1 VPDEYDLGIL
11 FVHGIGAQQRGDTL
25 LQFGE
30 PLMQSVQQWL
40 GRDALVLSGTDIA
53 PSTSERPAHTYATV
67 TTHDAERRIFAAESW
82 WAETFHPPHWW
93 PMAAWLIFATP
104 FVVFRAFDH
113 RVGMVTT
120 NQRLDDPKRSRLRRA
135 PRHIERVAKNVVSS
149 TLVVVASIVIALL
162 GIVAVIPAVRRFI
175 LSAQTLLIR
184 YIGDS
189 YALLVGAGG
198 DAMVSRVER
207 DLEWLE
213 EQKVKKVVIVAH
225 SQGAAIVWRVLERR
239 PADSRPIASLVTLGQ
254 GIAKLRAV
262 ERMYNDR
269 GKAIGAYLL
278 RIVAAAFSIGPLVLV
293 LWWSWFGVAAVVLCG
308 NVLAALLI
316 SWARRILQRIV
327 RDDRK
332 VFGTELAK
340 MVRAGKLRRWRD
352 YFATSDPVPEGKLPL
367 EDLGLDLG
375 ASVKMANLRSPFF
388 DHTSY
393 WQNAEGFR
401 PAVLQELAAMLGFGL
416 FESRVS
422 RGMAARRRWTWVLVG
437 ATWLFIGVAITV
449 CVVGLIGPAWF
460 GLWHDVGRHVG
471 SVMASVAGLFN
482 DTVQKWLKR
491 DSGNNAA
498 TIASVVIACAAGYLA
513 VMVGWQFFATR
524 RGNRVLRS

>member
-30 PLMQSVQQWL
+30 PLIQSVEQWL
-40 GRDALVLSGTDIA
+40 GPKAVALRGTDIA

-67 TTHDAERRIFAAESW
+67 TTHDAERRLVAAESW

-93 PMAAWLIFATP
+93 PMAAWLVYAVP

-113 RVGMVTT
+113 RVGMVRT
-120 NQRLDDPKRSRLRRA
+120 NERMDDKTRSRVYRES
-135 PRHIERVAKNVVSS
+135 RHVERVAKNVVSS
-149 TLVVVASIVIALL
+149 ALVVVASIVIVLL
-162 GIVAVIPAVRRFI
+162 GIVAVIPAVRRYI

-189 YALLVGAGG
+189 YALLIGAGG

-225 SQGAAIVWRVLERR
+225 SQGAEIVRRVLERR
-239 PADSRPIASLVTLGQ
+239 AADSRPIASLVTLGQ

-269 GKAIGAYLL
+269 GKAIGAYVL
-278 RIVAAAFSIGPLVLV
+278 RIVAALLSVAPLVVV
-293 LWWSWFGVAAVVLCG
+293 LWWSWLDVVAVFLAA
-308 NVLAALLI
+308 NVLAAI
-316 SWARRILQRIV
+316 VIDQGRRILKRIMG
-327 RDDRK
+327 DDEE
-332 VFGTELAK
+332 F
-340 MVRAGKLRRWRD
+340 RADLEKSVGDGKLRRWRD
-352 YFATSDPVPEGKLPL
+352 YYASSDPVPEGELPL
-367 EDLGLDLG
+367 EDLGLKL
-375 ASVKMANLRSPFF
+375 ATTARMWNLRSPFF

-401 PAVLQELAAMLGFGL
+401 PAVLQELGAMLGFGV
-416 FESRVS
+416 FQSRVD
-422 RGMAARRRWTWVLVG
+422 RGMAARRRWTWVLVV
-437 ATWLFIGVAITV
+437 AAWLSIGVAITV
-449 CVVGLIGPAWF
+449 CVVGLLGTAGF
-460 GLWHDVGRHVG
+460 GLWDDVGATAGPV
-471 SVMASVAGLFN
+471 VAWIAGLFN
-482 DTVQKWLKR
+482 HALKKWFEG
-491 DSGNNAA
+491 DAGPNAA
-498 TIASVVIACAAGYLA
+498 TAACAVIACAALYTL
-513 VMVGWQFFATR
+513 VMVVWQFFGTR
-524 RGNRVLRS
+524 RGNRVLRG